1 MYPSRKTLISFVF
14 SVTALVLSGCG
25 GGGSGN
31 AAPPVPGNC
40 AAGQVYSTQYG
51 CLAQGNCPY
60 GQGMTAQGQCVS
72 TTGTTLSSC
81 QQTNQGPMVY
91 TQFGCLPQGNCPAG
105 QGAYVANGVQSCIQ
119 AQMGMGMGMMGAG
132 QSCPMGPNGYP
143 MVMTSKGC
151 LPQNLYVC
159 AAGQGFLT
167 GRCYSASA
175 NVSVGVNV
183 NTTSVA
189 VDDYSDIDLE
199 AEFAKMDR
207 EEMSDLYTDG
217 VNCYVDAKCV
227 KKIKHK
233 ANKLKIKYYRHCR

>member
-1 MYPSRKTLISFVF
+1 MIQSRKTIISFVF

-25 GGGSGN
+25 GGSGN
-31 AAPPVPGNC
+31 SAPPVPGNC

-60 GQGMTAQGQCVS
+60 GQGMTSQGQCVS
-72 TTGTTLSSC
+72 TNGTAITSC

-91 TQFGCLPQGNCPAG
+91 TQYGCLPQGNCPAG
-105 QGAYVANGVQSCIQ
+105 QGAYVTNGVQSCIQ
-119 AQMGMGMGMMGAG
+119 AQMGMMGMMGMG
-132 QSCPMGPNGYP
+132 QGCPMGPNGYP

-159 AAGQGFLT
+159 QSGQGFLT
-167 GRCYSASA
+167 GRCYNGSVG
-175 NVSVGVNV
+175 VSVGVNV
-183 NTTSVA
+183 RTTSVGSV
-189 VDDYSDIDLE
+189 VDYNDIDLE

-207 EEMSDLYTDG
+207 EEMSNLYTDG
-217 VNCYVDAKCV
+217 ENCYVDSACV
-227 KKIKHK
+227 KKIKRK